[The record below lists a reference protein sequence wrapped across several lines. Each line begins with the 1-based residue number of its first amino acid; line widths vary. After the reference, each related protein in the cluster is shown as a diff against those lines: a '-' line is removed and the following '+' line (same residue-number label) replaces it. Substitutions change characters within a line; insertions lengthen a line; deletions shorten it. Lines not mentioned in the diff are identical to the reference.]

1 MNENELLDLM
11 TTPSPRL
18 VEDVRKIDG
27 DILVLG
33 CGGKVGPSL
42 AITAKRAIDQAGL
55 NKKVIGVSLFDY
67 PEAPQTMRNAGVE
80 VIEADLF
87 NSDQLSALLDVK
99 NIIYMVG
106 RKFGTYQNQ
115 SLTWAINVL
124 LPAKVCERFPHAN
137 VVAFSTGNVYS
148 YANISSGGAREDDLP
163 VPVGEYGQTCLG
175 RERVLEHYAGLNG
188 NPMLMFRL
196 NYAIDMRY
204 GVLFDLAKNIIAGTP
219 INLEIGYFNCIWQ
232 GDVCEYAI
240 RSLLHTSNPPCIL
253 NVTGPES
260 ISIRWAADTMGK
272 LLGKEPVFVGDP
284 NPQKALFSNTTKMT
298 SLMGYPTMPLNKMMA
313 MVADWVSS
321 GGKFINAPTHFES
334 TDGNY

>member
-1 MNENELLDLM
+1 MNESELLDLM

-18 VEDVRKIDG
+18 VDDIGNIDG
-27 DILVLG
+27 DILILG

-42 AITAKRAIDQAGL
+42 AITAKRSIEQAGL

-67 PEAPQTMRNAGVE
+67 PEAPQTMRDAGVE

-87 NSDQLSALLDVK
+87 NSDQLAALPTVK

-115 SLTWAINVL
+115 ALTWAINVL

-137 VVAFSTGNVYS
+137 MVAFSTGNVYS
-148 YANISSGGAREDDLP
+148 YGDIGSGGACEDELP
-163 VPVGEYGQTCLG
+163 VPVGEYGLTCLG
-175 RERVLEHYAGLNG
+175 RERILEYYAELQSNR
-188 NPMLMFRL
+188 MLIFRL

-204 GVLFDLAKNIIAGTP
+204 GVLFDLAKSIIAGIP

-260 ISIRWAADTMGK
+260 ISIRWAANTLGK
-272 LLGKEPVFVGDP
+272 LLGKEPIFIGDP
-284 NPQKALFSNTTKMT
+284 SPQKALFSNTAKLT
-298 SLMGYPTMPLNKMMA
+298 SLMGYPTMSLYKMLE